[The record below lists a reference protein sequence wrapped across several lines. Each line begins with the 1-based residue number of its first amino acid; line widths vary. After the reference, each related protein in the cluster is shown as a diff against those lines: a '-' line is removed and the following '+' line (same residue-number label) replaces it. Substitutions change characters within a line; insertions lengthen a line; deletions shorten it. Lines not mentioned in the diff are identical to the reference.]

1 MNEIVKQ
8 ETPSQKMARY
18 LNSDSVKK
26 QFESVLKEAAG
37 SFMASIIECY
47 NDKSL
52 AGCEPSAVIIEAMK
66 AASLKLPLNKSLG
79 YAYLVSFKSIPT
91 FIIGYKGLTQLAL
104 RTGYYKNINTGS
116 VYEGQIKS
124 QNFIT
129 GELELCQPDISK
141 PVIGYFAYL
150 ELINGFRKFIY
161 MGKTEIESHAKK
173 YSKSYASEKSAWTT
187 DFESMAKKTVLRNL
201 LSHWGYMSVEMANAM
216 NSDEVEPSD
225 PTYILSK
232 GEVLPN
238 SQPLTEAKK
247 EQIEVTKEENP
258 GF

>member
-1 MNEIVKQ
+1 MNDIVKQ
-8 ETPSQKMARY
+8 ESPSQKMARF
-18 LNSDSVKK
+18 LDASSVKK
-26 QFESVLKEAAG
+26 QFENVLKESSG

-47 NDKSL
+47 NDKAI

-79 YAYLVSFKSIPT
+79 YAYLVAYKNVPV

-104 RTGYYKNINTGS
+104 RTGYYKHLNTGV

-124 QNFIT
+124 QNFMT
-129 GELELCQPDISK
+129 GEMEFNQPDCSK

-150 ELINGFRKFIY
+150 ELVNGFRKFIY
-161 MGKTEIESHAKK
+161 TDKESIVSHAKK
-173 YSKSYASEKSAWTT
+173 YSKSYGSEYSPWKTE
-187 DFESMAKKTVLRNL
+187 FESMAKKTVLRDL
-201 LSHWGYMSVEMANAM
+201 LSHWGYMSVEMANAL
-216 NSDEVEPSD
+216 NSEEVEPSE
-225 PTYILSK
+225 PTYILST

-238 SQPLTEAKK
+238 SQPLPEAKK
-247 EQIEVTKEENP
+247 EQIEAEP